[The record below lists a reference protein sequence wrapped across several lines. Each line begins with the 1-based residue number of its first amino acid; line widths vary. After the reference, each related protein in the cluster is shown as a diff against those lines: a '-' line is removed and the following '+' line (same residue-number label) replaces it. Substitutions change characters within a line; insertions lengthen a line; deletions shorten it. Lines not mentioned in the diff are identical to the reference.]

1 MNELKLIPNWQDYG
15 LHCMLCGTD
24 KSVKY
29 FVDLNI
35 NGRKGTA
42 CMCNGCVARRIKNDE

>member
-1 MNELKLIPNWQDYG
+1 MKLIPDWWELD

-29 FVDLNI
+29 LVDLNI

-42 CMCNGCVARRIKNDE
+42 CLCNACVAGRIKNDG